1 MANNYPYLTIVQTC
15 ERFSDK
21 EIASKLSK
29 LISLIFIL
37 FISLSSFSQYTEIIN
52 SKRPG
57 FAESPFA
64 VGSKVYQFEGGLFY
78 QKNDNPNFFTKKKS
92 LGMDLFLRSGLISEK
107 LEINANFK
115 LHKDDVLN
123 NVVTGS
129 TYNIGGIS
137 QFTIGAKYLFFM
149 PTYKDPSKEI
159 RSWKAK
165 MAFDWKRLIPSVGF
179 YAGLNTNLLS
189 PDYKVPSLSPKAV
202 VLLQNDFSSD
212 LILVTNFVGDYL
224 TIKENRTLGY
234 ITTLTYTISPNFSIF
249 GEHQGMFT
257 RYTKYYEVG
266 GGLAYLFN
274 KDLQLGLNLRTDSQF
289 DYLNIYGGLGL
300 SYRIDNHKDKV
311 IRSKTSNDGSGKVQE
326 KEGFFKRLF
335 KKNSRRGK
343 APRKRKY
350 RKVRTRSKETTR
362 EPRTKRGRRNRD

>member
-1 MANNYPYLTIVQTC
+1 MKLFCLYLA
-15 ERFSDK
+15 F
-21 EIASKLSK
+21 
-29 LISLIFIL
+29 
-37 FISLSSFSQYTEIIN
+37 FISLTSFSQYTEVIN

-64 VGSKVYQFEGGLFY
+64 IGSKVYQIESGLFY
-78 QKNDNPNFFTKKKS
+78 HKNDNPNFFTKKKS
-92 LGMDLFLRSGLISEK
+92 RGLDLFLRTGFISEK

-115 LHKDDVLN
+115 LQKDDILS

-129 TYNIGGIS
+129 TYSIGGIS
-137 QFTIGAKYLFFM
+137 QFTVGAKYLFYM
-149 PTYKDPSKEI
+149 PKYKDPSKEI

-165 MAFDWKRLIPSVGF
+165 LAFDWKRLIPSVGL

-189 PDYKVPSLSPKAV
+189 TNYKEASLSPKAV
-202 VLLQNDFSSD
+202 ILLQNDFSPD

-224 TIKENRTLGY
+224 NINEKRTIGY
-234 ITTLTYTISPNFSIF
+234 ITTMTFAVTPQFSLF

-257 RYTKYYEVG
+257 RYTKHYEVG

-274 KDLQLGLNLRTDSQF
+274 KDLQLGLNLRTDPQF
-289 DYLNIYGGLGL
+289 NHLNIYGGLGL

-311 IRSKTSNDGSGKVQE
+311 IRTKSTNEGSGKVQE

-335 KKNSRRGK
+335 KKKNRRGK
-343 APRKRKY
+343 APKKSKY
-350 RKVRTRSKETTR
+350 RKKRSRTKTKTRKPRTRDRSRK
-362 EPRTKRGRRNRD
+362 